1 MKTRP
6 PLKAVRT
13 FEAAARLLNFKQA
26 SMELNVTASAVSHQI
41 RLLEDYLGKALFLR
55 QDRKVSL
62 TAAGEQYFREIS
74 RALTIIDEATVS
86 QLEQNDSGILKIS
99 AAPVFVSRWLMPR
112 LQRFYS
118 RYPDTELNIHP
129 TSQRVNPEGSD
140 VDLLI
145 RYTSDRQAAKNTTL
159 IELFDVHL
167 TPVCNQSLLAY
178 WQAHGQFPPGTP
190 LMEDLFSDGHRWQN
204 WFDQHPSP
212 GVLESMPVITYDA
225 QTQIFEPAIA
235 GHGIALA
242 MTEMAQEDFAKSV
255 LFRVFPGLEIHSP
268 FRVVAIF
275 NNRNPQQTQ
284 IRQFLDWVIDECA
297 DPQAPG

>member
-26 SMELNVTASAVSHQI
+26 SLELNVTASAVSHQI
-41 RLLEDYLGKALFLR
+41 KLLEEYLDQSLFLR
-55 QDRKVSL
+55 QDRRVSL
-62 TAAGEQYFREIS
+62 TSAGQQYFREIS
-74 RALTIIDEATVS
+74 QALAIIDEATIK
-86 QLEQNDSGILKIS
+86 QLKQNNSGILKIS
-99 AAPVFVSRWLMPR
+99 AAPIFVSRWLMPR

-118 RYPDTELNIHP
+118 RFPDTELNIHP
-129 TSQRVNPEGSD
+129 TSQRMNPEGSD

-145 RYTSDRQAAKNTTL
+145 RYTSDQNTGKNTSL

-167 TPVCNQSLLAY
+167 TPVCNQDLLSY
-178 WQAHGQFPPGTP
+178 WQSYGRFPQGTP

-212 GVLESMPVITYDA
+212 GILESMPIITYDA
-225 QTQIFEPAIA
+225 QTQIFEPAVA

-255 LFRVFPGLEIHSP
+255 LFRVFPKLEIQSP
-268 FRVVAIF
+268 FKMVGIF
-275 NNRNPQQTQ
+275 KNRNPQQEQ
-284 IRQFLDWVIDECA
+284 IHQFLDWILDESNKSK
-297 DPQAPG
+297 

>member
-55 QDRKVSL
+55 QDRRVSL
-62 TAAGEQYFREIS
+62 TSAGERYFREIS

-86 QLEQNDSGILKIS
+86 QLEQNGNGILKIS

-129 TSQRVNPEGSD
+129 TSQRINPEGSD

-145 RYTSDRQAAKNTTL
+145 RYTSDEHTAKNTTL
-159 IELFDVHL
+159 IELFNVHL
-167 TPVCNQSLLAY
+167 TPVCNKDLLAY
-178 WQAHGQFPPGTP
+178 WQAHGRFPKGTP

-212 GVLESMPVITYDA
+212 GLLETMPVITYDA

-242 MTEMAQEDFAKSV
+242 MTEMAQEDFAKNV
-255 LFRVFPGLEIHSP
+255 LFRIFPELEIRSP
-268 FRVVAIF
+268 FRIVAIF
-275 NNRNPQQTQ
+275 KDRNQQQVQ
-284 IRQFLDWVIDECA
+284 IRQFLDWILDECTDTQELA
-297 DPQAPG
+297 